1 MKKNKK
7 SKSNIEY
14 WEDREVQKLKG
25 QMKDL
30 NKLEK
35 LLRKEYAKASKEI
48 NNNIMHL
55 FIKYMEDNELTYAQ
69 ANQLLTSSEYKEWRM
84 DLKDYIKLIEET
96 GDPQLLLE
104 LNTLAMKSRITRL
117 EEMFYQ
123 VDKQVNDLYSE
134 FHKNITIFLEDSVKD
149 SYYQTIYSI
158 QKYSGIGYSFSL
170 IDDKVIRSILTYP
183 WCGKNYSSTIWD
195 NRDKLKKV
203 LRSEMTQMIIQG
215 KGNKEV
221 AKRISSKMNVDF
233 KYSLR
238 IVNTEHA
245 HIMNEASFEGY
256 KESNVDKYQ
265 FLATLDTRT
274 SEKCRDYDLRIIDID
289 KKKIGENFPP
299 LHPNCRSTTIPYFPY
314 MEGETRTAR
323 VPGGKT
329 YDVPANMS
337 YKTWYKEH
345 VEGKEFKNKSKKR
358 K

>member
-123 VDKQVNDLYSE
+123 VDKQVNDLYS
-134 FHKNITIFLEDSVKD
+134 VAKD
-149 SYYQTIYSI
+149 FDESYYADWVHFND
-158 QKYSGIGYSFSL
+158 IGANIL
-170 IDDKVIRSILTYP
+170 ADK
-183 WCGKNYSSTIWD
+183 
-195 NRDKLKKV
+195 
-203 LRSEMTQMIIQG
+203 II
-215 KGNKEV
+215 E
-221 AKRISSKMNVDF
+221 R
-233 KYSLR
+233 
-238 IVNTEHA
+238 
-245 HIMNEASFEGY
+245 
-256 KESNVDKYQ
+256 
-265 FLATLDTRT
+265 LDL
-274 SEKCRDYDLRIIDID
+274 E
-289 KKKIGENFPP
+289 
-299 LHPNCRSTTIPYFPY
+299 
-314 MEGETRTAR
+314 
-323 VPGGKT
+323 
-329 YDVPANMS
+329 
-337 YKTWYKEH
+337 
-345 VEGKEFKNKSKKR
+345 
-358 K
+358 